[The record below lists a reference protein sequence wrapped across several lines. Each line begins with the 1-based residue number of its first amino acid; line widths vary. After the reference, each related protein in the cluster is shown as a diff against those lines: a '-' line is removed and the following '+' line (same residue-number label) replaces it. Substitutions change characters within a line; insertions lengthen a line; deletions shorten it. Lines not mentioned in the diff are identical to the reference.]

1 MTVRYYSSVAT
12 PTTLSSGINNSTTT
26 IVVGSVT
33 GFPTLY
39 PYTLALDFDTALT
52 ELVDVTNAAG
62 TTLTVT
68 RAVDG
73 TSATSHSAGAAV
85 RHVASARDYAD
96 SRAHENSDS
105 EHGVTGFI
113 VGTGSTQTLTNKT
126 LTSPVI
132 NTPTITGG
140 TMTGTTLTSP
150 TISNFTNAQHDH
162 SNAAGGGPLGNVST
176 GNVSTTGTITAS
188 GLVTA
193 SNALTVSS
201 GNLTVTTGNLNVTAG
216 TATVGGTLTGQS
228 VVSNTTVT
236 AGSGI
241 TATTGNITATAGNLT
256 APAGSVSTATSSTT
270 GNASVG
276 GTLTVTGNVTAPN
289 LAASAWTNITLNAG
303 YSTETGGTPQY
314 RTVTMG
320 TEVWVELRGR
330 VRKDSG
336 DYIGPETIAT
346 LPAPVRPPGVY
357 YGSGA
362 HEWRNNAAT
371 TARIEVNGTSGA
383 VIPVAGNPD
392 PFRWIS
398 LDNNRWSMTP

>member
-1 MTVRYYSSVAT
+1 MVVRYYSSVAT
-12 PTTLSSGINNSTTT
+12 PTTLSAGINNSTTSIT
-26 IVVGSVT
+26 VAATT

-52 ELVDVTNAAG
+52 ELVEVTNAAG

-113 VGTGSTQTLTNKT
+113 VGTGNTQTLTNKT

-140 TMTGTTLTSP
+140 TMTGTTLTTP
-150 TISNFTNAQHDH
+150 TISDFTNAQHNH

-176 GNVSTTGTITAS
+176 GNITTTGTITAS
-188 GLVTA
+188 GLITA
-193 SNALTVSS
+193 SSGLTAPS
-201 GNLTVTTGNLNVTAG
+201 GNITASTGNVNVTAG
-216 TATVGGTLTGQS
+216 NITAGGPITGQS

-241 TATTGNITATAGNLT
+241 TSTTGNITATAGNVV
-256 APAGSVSTATSSTT
+256 AGSALQGSTLAVTNNAT
-270 GNASVG
+270 VG
-276 GTLTVTGNVTAPN
+276 GTLTSTGNITAPN
-289 LAASAWTNITLNAG
+289 LTATAWTNITLNAG
-303 YSTETGGTPQY
+303 YSVETGGTPQY

-320 TEVWVELRGR
+320 TQSWVELRGR
-330 VRKDSG
+330 IRKDASDYSG
-336 DYIGPETIAT
+336 QETIAT
-346 LPAPVRPPGVY
+346 LPAPVRPPTITYAAV
-357 YGSGA
+357 A
-362 HEWRNNAAT
+362 HEWRSLT
-371 TARIEVNGTSGA
+371 TTRIEVNSSTGNIIVTGA
-383 VIPVAGNPD
+383 LPDD
-392 PFRWIS
+392 PFRWFSI
-398 LDNNRWSMTP
+398 DNVRWSMTA